1 MPNPKVLKGIAK
13 AKSNAQS
20 EFIKKF
26 LLIFFESTKKDIY
39 AVNLITI
46 SHACHAGHYTKDIVI
61 DGIDTDLGGIDSRDG
76 SGGKDKLKDS
86 VIDSG
91 EITRA
96 TGLVFLGAK
105 GEGIDID
112 AGVGSTGVVL
122 ERLDNIKVRALTL
135 GEAVLSVKLKL
146 GGDDR
151 VLSPAVHVKGS
162 LGKDE
167 GSGIG
172 EARVGVSSSRCYVIT
187 ESSITANEGRGLIST
202 EGTDGVG
209 ESIYGIG
216 VIERLGTEGLVK
228 SLTSN

>member
-1 MPNPKVLKGIAK
+1 
-13 AKSNAQS
+13 
-20 EFIKKF
+20 
-26 LLIFFESTKKDIY
+26 
-39 AVNLITI
+39 VNLIGV
-46 SHACHAGHYTKDIVI
+46 SHASHTGHYTKDIVI

-105 GEGIDID
+105 GKGIDVD

-146 GGDDR
+146 GGDDGI
-151 VLSPAVHVKGS
+151 LTPAVHVKGS

-172 EARVGVSSSRCYVIT
+172 ETSIANSS
-187 ESSITANEGRGLIST
+187 GRHSM
-202 EGTDGVG
+202 GVG
-209 ESIYGIG
+209 ITK
-216 VIERLGTEGLVK
+216 LAT
-228 SLTSN
+228 T

>member
-1 MPNPKVLKGIAK
+1 M
-13 AKSNAQS
+13 
-20 EFIKKF
+20 
-26 LLIFFESTKKDIY
+26 
-39 AVNLITI
+39 NLIGVCDT
-46 SHACHAGHYTKDIVI
+46 SHTGHYTKDIVI

-146 GGDDR
+146 GGDDGI
-151 VLSPAVHVKGS
+151 LTPAVHVKGS

-172 EARVGVSSSRCYVIT
+172 EARLSTRVGGETVSIT
-187 ESSITANEGRGLIST
+187 ESSISANEGIGLIST

-216 VIERLGTEGLVK
+216 VIERLGAKGLEK
-228 SLTSN
+228 SLTGN